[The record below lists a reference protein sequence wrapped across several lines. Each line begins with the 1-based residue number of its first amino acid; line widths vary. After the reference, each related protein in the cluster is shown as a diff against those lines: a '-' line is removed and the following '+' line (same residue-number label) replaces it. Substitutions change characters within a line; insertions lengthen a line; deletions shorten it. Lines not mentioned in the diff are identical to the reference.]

1 MGGAMATV
9 LIVDDHPTIR
19 KALRDFFEQSHL
31 AQCYEAVNGVDAL
44 QKAQLWKPDLVILDF
59 SMPMMNGV
67 EAAKSLK
74 QMMPEVPV
82 FILTAHSSVF
92 HYLVRETG
100 ICDNFFSK
108 DDAGPMIDQASNVL
122 GHLNNRPCCPD

>member
-1 MGGAMATV
+1 MPTV

-31 AQCYEAVNGVDAL
+31 AQCREAVNGVDAL

-59 SMPMMNGV
+59 SMPVMDGI
-67 EAAKSLK
+67 EAARSLK
-74 QMMPEVPV
+74 QMMPELPV
-82 FILTAHSSVF
+82 FILSAHSSVF
-92 HYLVRETG
+92 HYLVRESG

-108 DDAGPMIDQASNVL
+108 DDVAPMIDQAREVL
-122 GHLNNRPCCPD
+122 GHTAKRECCMG